1 MVVRPLCH
9 IDFEKERK
17 VRKMPKPDDEK
28 NTEKNDEKEPTN
40 TDVVKDVD
48 ADTSDVTNDVQKSNS
63 VDEQRLDKLE
73 SDISKVFGKVNEI
86 SDALGALVVNG
97 GASVVDNDT
106 TGSDTIDGF
115 ERKPNL
121 DLTITD

>member
-1 MVVRPLCH
+1 
-9 IDFEKERK
+9 
-17 VRKMPKPDDEK
+17 MPKPDEEK
-28 NTEKNDEKEPTN
+28 NDTTNDEKEPTN

-48 ADTSDVTNDVQKSNS
+48 ADTSDVTDTVQKDNS
-63 VDEQRLDKLE
+63 IDAQRLDKLE
-73 SDISKVFGKVNEI
+73 TDFSKMFGKVNEI
-86 SDALGALVVNG
+86 ADALGALVVNG

-106 TGSDTIDGF
+106 ANDDKTIDGF

>member
-1 MVVRPLCH
+1 MPTP
-9 IDFEKERK
+9 DEEKK
-17 VRKMPKPDDEK
+17 DVD
-28 NTEKNDEKEPTN
+28 TDEKEPTN

-48 ADTSDVTNDVQKSNS
+48 ADTSDVTNAVQKDNS
-63 VDEQRLDKLE
+63 IDAQRLDKLE
-73 SDISKVFGKVNEI
+73 SDFGKMFGKVNEI
-86 SDALGALVVNG
+86 ADALGALVVNG

-106 TGSDTIDGF
+106 ANDDNPIDGF

>member
-1 MVVRPLCH
+1 MPTP
-9 IDFEKERK
+9 DEEKDKGTSNEG
-17 VRKMPKPDDEK
+17 
-28 NTEKNDEKEPTN
+28 KEPTN

-48 ADTSDVTNDVQKSNS
+48 ADTSDVTNDVQKANS
-63 VDEQRLDKLE
+63 IDAQRLDKLE
-73 SDISKVFGKVNEI
+73 TDFSKMFGKVNEI
-86 SDALGALVVNG
+86 ADALGTLVVNG

-106 TGSDTIDGF
+106 TGADTIDGF